1 MNSLHFEGLL
11 IGIATFLIIG
21 IFHPIIIKMEY
32 HTGTRYWWVLLV
44 AGLIALLVGLFFV
57 ETIVFIAILGAFAFS
72 AFWGIGEL
80 FAQEKRVQKGWFPRN
95 PKRTY
100 KWDKEYKK

>member
-1 MNSLHFEGLL
+1 MASLHFEGLL

-21 IFHPIIIKMEY
+21 IFHPVIIKMEY
-32 HTGTRYWWVLLV
+32 HTGTRYWWVLLLS
-44 AGLIALLVGLFFV
+44 GIIAILVGLFFV
-57 ETIVFIAILGAFAFS
+57 ANIVLNAILGAFAFS

-100 KWDKEYKK
+100 KWDKENEN